1 MPKFGF
7 MRRVLFLLPLLAALG
22 ACIDT
27 PQAPKHEAVRR
38 STASFTPRPEAREC
52 LASLGATQANFTPL
66 PDQYF
71 GAGCST
77 INAVRLASLQGD
89 YASLAL
95 SNLGPVTCP
104 LAETFAG
111 WARFGVDRAAR
122 QILGSA
128 LVRIETFGSYNCR
141 NVEGTA
147 RRSAH
152 ATANA
157 IDVSG
162 FVLADGQRITVL
174 GDWYNGTPAER
185 RFLQVV
191 HASACKRF
199 GTVLGP
205 GYNAAHQNHFHVEI
219 SGSNFCR

>member
-1 MPKFGF
+1 
-7 MRRVLFLLPLLAALG
+7 MRRAWALLPLLAALSG
-22 ACIDT
+22 CIDL
-27 PQAPKHEAVRR
+27 PQASRHQTVRR
-38 STASFTPRPEAREC
+38 STTSFTPRPEARQC
-52 LASLGATQANFTPL
+52 LANLGATRADFTPL

-77 INAVRLASLQGD
+77 VNAVRLASLQGD
-89 YASLAL
+89 YAELEL

-104 LAETFAG
+104 LAETFAA

-128 LVRIETFGSYNCR
+128 LVRIETMGSYNCR

-157 IDVSG
+157 IDVSA
-162 FVLADGQRITVL
+162 FVLADGRRITVL
-174 GDWYNGTPAER
+174 GDWYDGAPAER
-185 RFLQVV
+185 QFLQIV

-199 GTVLGP
+199 GTTLGP
-205 GYNAAHQNHFHVEI
+205 GYNAAHHNHFHLEL
-219 SGSNFCR
+219 SGNSFCR